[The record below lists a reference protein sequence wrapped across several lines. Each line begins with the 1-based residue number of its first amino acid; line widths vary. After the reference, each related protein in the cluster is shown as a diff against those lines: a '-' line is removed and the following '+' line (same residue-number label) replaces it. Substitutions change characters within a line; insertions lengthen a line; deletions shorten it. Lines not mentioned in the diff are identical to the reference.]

1 MPTNACAATFPTA
14 LNIGRGNRL
23 RLDQRVLNRLVLG
36 LNAAVAFRRRR
47 DVPFLDRRACYLGI
61 YGESAAVWQARR
73 VTGRDCLHR
82 EWRMAADHAGCRLT
96 QIAARAA
103 EVIVIIDPHM
113 LSARRDKTIE
123 LIARPI
129 AEVLNGAA

>member
-1 MPTNACAATFPTA
+1 MSTRVAA
-14 LNIGRGNRL
+14 GRHRGTRRTDRL

-47 DVPFLDRRACYLGI
+47 DVPI

-82 EWRMAADHAGCRLT
+82 ERRMLLSRRL
-96 QIAARAA
+96 QL
-103 EVIVIIDPHM
+103 DPNM
-113 LSARRDKTIE
+113 PREPLK
-123 LIARPI
+123 L
-129 AEVLNGAA
+129 L

>member
-1 MPTNACAATFPTA
+1 M
-14 LNIGRGNRL
+14 

-36 LNAAVAFRRRR
+36 LNAVAFRWRR